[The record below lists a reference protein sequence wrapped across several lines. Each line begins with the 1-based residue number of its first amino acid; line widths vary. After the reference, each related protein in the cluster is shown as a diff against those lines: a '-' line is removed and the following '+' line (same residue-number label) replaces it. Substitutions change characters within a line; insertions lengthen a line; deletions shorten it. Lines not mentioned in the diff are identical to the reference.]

1 MIGKFLIRLQTE
13 ELELL
18 PRKKKRALEEM
29 GLILEKL
36 IKRLSKSKRHSELQ
50 TLLELQ
56 QVFAPSSTDR
66 WPDYDEIASRW
77 LDIIRPIWFEKLQ
90 TPRTRPLLLKDI
102 REDLLARD
110 SYLIEELEKNF
121 EIIPEAV
128 RPEQRIRACILGVG

>member
-1 MIGKFLIRLQTE
+1 MFETGCYTE
-13 ELELL
+13 LFT
-18 PRKKKRALEEM
+18 
-29 GLILEKL
+29 GS